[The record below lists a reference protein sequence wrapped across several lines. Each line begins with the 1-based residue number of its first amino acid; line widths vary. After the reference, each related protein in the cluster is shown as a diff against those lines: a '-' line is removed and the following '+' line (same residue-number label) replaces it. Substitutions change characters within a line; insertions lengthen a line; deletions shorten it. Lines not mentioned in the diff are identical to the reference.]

1 MMSCVTISREAYMF
15 NQSEYVISKPA
26 YDQTL
31 DDKPSIFMLGRSN
44 VGKSSFI
51 NALLNRKNL
60 ARTSST
66 PGKTIALNYYLVD
79 QRFYIIDAPGY
90 GYARRSKSHQD
101 TFYHMLNDMLLNQQ
115 LLKTVCLLIDFK
127 VGPTKDDLDVWEQ
140 LKQFKMSVVII
151 ATKVD
156 KISKTKRYK
165 QQKEI
170 ESLLKHPIVPVSNT
184 TKLGMSHIMKHLEG
198 IL

>member
-1 MMSCVTISREAYMF
+1 MF
-15 NQSEYVISKPA
+15 NQSEYVISKPG

-31 DDKPSIFMLGRSN
+31 DDKASIFMLGRSN

-60 ARTSST
+60 ARISST

-79 QRFYIIDAPGY
+79 QQLYIIDAPGY

-101 TFYHMLNDMLLNQQ
+101 TFYQMLNDILLNQKS
-115 LLKTVCLLIDFK
+115 LKAVCLLIDFK

-140 LKQFKMSVVII
+140 LKQFKMPVVII

-156 KISKTKRYK
+156 KIPKTKRYK
-165 QQKEI
+165 KQKEMEAI
-170 ESLLKHPIVPVSNT
+170 LNHPIYPVSNT
-184 TKLGMSHIMKHLEG
+184 TKLGFNHITTYLEG
-198 IL
+198 VL

>member
-1 MMSCVTISREAYMF
+1 MF
-15 NQSEYVISKPA
+15 SQSEYVISKPA

-31 DDKPSIFMLGRSN
+31 DDNPSIFMLGRSN

-66 PGKTIALNYYLVD
+66 PGKTIALNYYLID

-101 TFYHMLNDMLLNQQ
+101 TFYHMINDVLLNQK

-140 LKQFKMSVVII
+140 LKQYKMPVVII

-156 KISKTKRYK
+156 KIPKTKRYK
-165 QQKEI
+165 KQKEI
-170 ESLLKHPIVPVSNT
+170 ESILNHPIYPVSNA
-184 TKLGMSHIMKHLEG
+184 TKLGFNPIMSYLEG
-198 IL
+198 VL